1 MNLQETLKYYGKTS
15 IWHFTDESNLK
26 SIKEHGILSLLMITQ
41 NKIHVPCFGADAESH
56 YRDKIKGL
64 DNYVHL
70 SLIKEH
76 PMQHYKVREGLI
88 PNPVWLEIDISVLF
102 DNLSLCCNQIANATS
117 AKCHDIQKLA
127 EVIDMDSL
135 INNPYCSYEIKKA
148 QLLVAKKIEYSKIK
162 GIHYG

>member
-1 MNLQETLKYYGKTS
+1 
-15 IWHFTDESNLK
+15 
-26 SIKEHGILSLLMITQ
+26 
-41 NKIHVPCFGADAESH
+41 V
-56 YRDKIKGL
+56 KGL
-64 DNYVHL
+64 DKFVHL

-76 PMQHYKVREGLI
+76 PMQYNKVREGLI

-102 DNLSLCCNQIANATS
+102 ENHSRCCNQIANATS
-117 AKCHDIQKLA
+117 AVCHDIQNLA

-148 QLLVAKKIEYSKIK
+148 QLIVANRIDYSKIK